1 MKAIAFQYHISMSD
15 LNIILPSK
23 LSIVSEVDT
32 KGVYDID
39 GLYPGY
45 GHTLG
50 NSLRR
55 IILSSLTGSAITS
68 LKIDGVDHEFS
79 VIDGVKEDV
88 ITILLHL
95 KQVRF
100 RLNTDEP
107 QTVRLQV
114 KGPKHVTAGDIEI
127 SGQVEILNKDLY
139 ITEVTGKTDLSI
151 EMTVEKG
158 LGFVPK
164 EMHQKTKNEV
174 GVISVDAIFTP
185 IRRVSYEV
193 ENMRVGDKTNHNRLR
208 ITIETDGTLTPREAL
223 EKAITIMVEQL
234 QAIVGFTISH
244 RVIDK
249 EVLKEDKSDKKD
261 ESSKEESSEFTDI
274 LKTRIDTLDLS
285 TRTLNAL
292 TGANIR
298 TIGGVARKKK
308 EDLLEIEG
316 IGDKGIQEIKKV
328 LGGYGITL
336 K

>member
-1 MKAIAFQYHISMSD
+1 MSD

-23 LSIVSEVDT
+23 LTVVSEEGT
-32 KGVYDID
+32 KGTYKID

-79 VIDGVKEDV
+79 VIDGVKEDI

-107 QTVRLQV
+107 QKVTINV
-114 KGPKHVTAGDIEI
+114 KGPKQVTASDIETG
-127 SGQVEILNKDLY
+127 GQVEILNKDLY
-139 ITEVTGKTDLSI
+139 IAEVSGKVNLSI

-158 LGFVPK
+158 LGFLPK

-174 GVISVDAIFTP
+174 GIISLDAIFTP
-185 IRRVSYEV
+185 IRRVVYEV
-193 ENMRVGDKTNHNRLR
+193 ENMRVGDKTNHNSLR
-208 ITIETDGTLTPREAL
+208 MTIETDGTLTPREAL
-223 EKAITIMVEQL
+223 ERSITIMVEQL
-234 QAIVGFTISH
+234 QSIVGFTISQKTNNKLDSKNNDSD
-244 RVIDK
+244 DK
-249 EVLKEDKSDKKD
+249 EENTKGDD
-261 ESSKEESSEFTDI
+261 SEFTDI
-274 LKTRIDTLDLS
+274 LKTRIDTLNLS

-292 TGANIR
+292 TDANIR
-298 TIGGVARKKK
+298 TIGGIARKKK

-328 LGGYGITL
+328 LSVYDITL

>member
-1 MKAIAFQYHISMSD
+1 MSD

-23 LSIVSEVDT
+23 LSIISEVGT
-32 KGVYDID
+32 KGVYEID

-55 IILSSLTGSAITS
+55 IILSSLSGAAITS
-68 LKIDGVDHEFS
+68 IKIDGASHEFS

-100 RLNTDEP
+100 RLSTDEA
-107 QTVRLQV
+107 QTVTLEV
-114 KGPKHVTAGDIEI
+114 KGPKHVTAEDIKT
-127 SGQVEILNKDLY
+127 SGQVEVLNSDLY
-139 ITEVTGKTDLSI
+139 IAEVTGKNTLKI

-164 EMHQKTKNEV
+164 DVHQKTKTEV
-174 GVISVDAIFTP
+174 GTIALDAIFTP

-208 ITIETDGTLTPREAL
+208 MTIETDGTLSPREAL

-234 QAIVGFTISH
+234 QAIVGFTISS
-244 RVIDK
+244 RKVADEK
-249 EVLKEDKSDKKD
+249 ESSSKDEDTDDKK
-261 ESSKEESSEFTDI
+261 SSGEGSEFTDI
-274 LKTRIDTLDLS
+274 LKTRIDALDLS

-298 TIGGVARKKK
+298 TIGGIARKKK

-316 IGDKGIQEIKKV
+316 IGDKGIQEIKKI
-328 LGGYGITL
+328 LSGYGITL

>member
-1 MKAIAFQYHISMSD
+1 MSD

-32 KGVYDID
+32 KGVYEID

-55 IILSSLTGSAITS
+55 IILSSLSGSAITT
-68 LKIDGVDHEFS
+68 LKIEGADHEFS
-79 VIDGVKEDV
+79 VLDGVKEDV

-100 RLNTDEP
+100 RLLTDEP
-107 QTVRLQV
+107 QTVKLSV
-114 KGPKHVTAGDIEI
+114 KGPKLVTAADIEAG
-127 SGQVEILNKDLY
+127 GQVEVLNKDLY
-139 ITEVTGKTDLSI
+139 IAELTSKANLSI

-164 EMHQKTKNEV
+164 EVHQKEKNDV
-174 GVISVDAIFTP
+174 GTISLDAIFTP
-185 IRRVSYEV
+185 IRRVAYEV

-208 ITIETDGTLTPREAL
+208 MTIETDGTLTPREAL
-223 EKAITIMVEQL
+223 EKAIVIMVEQL
-234 QAIVGFTISH
+234 QAIIGFTVMNKSLPIEEVEQKS
-244 RVIDK
+244 VK
-249 EVLKEDKSDKKD
+249 ESN
-261 ESSKEESSEFTDI
+261 EEKGEGNEFTDI
-274 LKTRIDTLDLS
+274 LKTRIDTLTLS

-292 TGANIR
+292 TDANIR
-298 TIGGVARKKK
+298 TIGGIARKKK
-308 EDLLEIEG
+308 EDLLEIDG

-328 LGGYGITL
+328 LGEYGITL